1 MEPDFLILV
10 KMKRTEAGIGLVEV
24 MVSTVMLMLI
34 GASMVSNL
42 HFSLRSSKFIEVQ
55 HAASTI
61 AADQIEK
68 IASLDALSITA
79 KLDEREAIVYAQG
92 LNLPFKRSTTVVVN
106 PDSSRS
112 VTVSVYTSGNNMPK
126 PVVFKNNFYAW

>member
-1 MEPDFLILV
+1 MEN
-10 KMKRTEAGIGLVEV
+10 KEAGIGLVEV
-24 MVSTVMLMLI
+24 MVSTVMLLLI

-55 HAASTI
+55 HAASTL

-68 IASLDALSITA
+68 IASRDVLKITA
-79 KLDEREAIVYAQG
+79 ELNETESIIYAPG
-92 LNLPFKRSTTVVVN
+92 LNMPFKRSTTVVVN